1 MNGVPVTVLMPVYN
15 ASTHLREA
23 IDSIL
28 NQTFKNF
35 ELLIINDG
43 STDNSEQIIQSYN
56 DSRIRYV
63 KNETNIRLIATLNK
77 GIEMANG
84 RYIVRMDADDI
95 SEPDRIQVQYD
106 YMEQN
111 PGVAICGSWFKMFGD
126 RNEIVKYVDGHYPI
140 MAKMLYQCHF
150 CHPSVILRKE
160 ALLTFDVRFDP
171 FFIHAEDYDFF
182 TRIGERYKLANIQ
195 KVLVHYRTHAQSI
208 SQQNKA
214 IQDSKSA
221 TIKKRLF
228 EHAGIIVTD
237 EELELYR
244 RIGQYEYE
252 ATLAYQNNTK
262 QLLEKML
269 TGNERTGYFD
279 KAFFRNH
286 LAELWFNVTYNTTQT
301 GKAYELYFSSALSQY
316 KPLGMAQR
324 LKFAIKNILKK

>member
-1 MNGVPVTVLMPVYN
+1 MSSVPVTVLMPVYN

-56 DSRIRYV
+56 DSRIRYI

-77 GIEMANG
+77 GIEIATG
-84 RYIVRMDADDI
+84 KYIVRMDADDI
-95 SEPDRIQVQYD
+95 SEPDRIQIQYD
-106 YMEQN
+106 YMEQH
-111 PGVAICGSWFKMFGD
+111 PEVAICGSWFKMFGE

-160 ALLTFDVRFDP
+160 ALLAFDVKFDP

-214 IQDSKSA
+214 IQDDKSA
-221 TIKKRLF
+221 VIKKRLF
-228 EHAGIIVTD
+228 EHAGIPVTN

-244 RIGQYEYE
+244 RISQHEYD
-252 ATLAYQNNTK
+252 ATEAYQDNAK
-262 QLLEKML
+262 LLLEKMFL
-269 TGNERTGYFD
+269 ANERTGYFD
-279 KAFFRNH
+279 KVFFRTH
-286 LAELWFNVTYNTTQT
+286 LAELWFNTTYNTTQT
-301 GKAYELYFSSALSQY
+301 GHAYALYFSSVLSQY
-316 KPLGMAQR
+316 KPISITRR
-324 LKFAIKNILKK
+324 LKFAIKNLLKK